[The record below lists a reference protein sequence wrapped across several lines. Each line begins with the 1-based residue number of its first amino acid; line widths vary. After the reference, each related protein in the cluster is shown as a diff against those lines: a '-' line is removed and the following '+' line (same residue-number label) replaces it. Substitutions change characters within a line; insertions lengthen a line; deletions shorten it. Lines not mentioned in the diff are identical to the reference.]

1 MLETP
6 TINFAPAS
14 DLSSFSKYGYMV
26 VKNAFSAETAALC
39 RDIVWEHMAEHHNVV
54 RHDMSTWP
62 HKVSLDQV
70 WMKEDGDAWRGVF
83 TPK

>member
-1 MLETP
+1 MVKP
-6 TINFAPAS
+6 PATDFLSSS
-14 DLSSFSKYGYMV
+14 DLNSFNEYGYMV
-26 VKNAFSAETAALC
+26 VKNAFSEETAASC
-39 RDIVWEHMAEHHNVV
+39 RDIVWEHMTEYHNVI
-54 RHDMSTWP
+54 RHDVSTWP